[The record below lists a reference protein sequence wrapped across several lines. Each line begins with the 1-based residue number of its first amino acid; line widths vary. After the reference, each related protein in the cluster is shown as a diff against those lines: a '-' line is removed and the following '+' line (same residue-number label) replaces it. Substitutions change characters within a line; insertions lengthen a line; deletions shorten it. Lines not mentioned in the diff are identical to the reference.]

1 MPGRAEELY
10 KMHLIIAPRW
20 MREING
26 FPFSETTAS
35 AFFSSSKPQFVA
47 AARYS
52 PAYHCA
58 AFPFTLSRVKGPFTP
73 SWTHPPVVPVIR
85 ATPESVI
92 TSRQWKAICRFT
104 ARWTR
109 RSIPLL
115 QFPTFHEWKAFRS
128 RACSPRRNIVPLYF
142 LHSPCYSKTTLVCTG
157 EANIY
162 RNYTVKL
169 HGIK

>member
-10 KMHLIIAPRW
+10 KMHLIIAPHW

-47 AARYS
+47 AARTTVRPS
-52 PAYHCA
+52 PVY
-58 AFPFTLSRVKGPFTP
+58 PFQLRPREPIHRS
-73 SWTHPPVVPVIR
+73 PVIR
-85 ATPESVI
+85 ATPESMI
-92 TSRQWKAICRFT
+92 TSRQWKVICRFT

-115 QFPTFHEWKAFRS
+115 QFPTFHEWKALRS
-128 RACSPRRNIVPLYF
+128 RACSPRRGIVSLYF
-142 LHSPCYSKTTLVCTG
+142 LHSTCYSKTML
-157 EANIY
+157 Y
-162 RNYTVKL
+162 RWGKHL
-169 HGIK
+169 

>member
-10 KMHLIIAPRW
+10 KMHLIIAPHW

-35 AFFSSSKPQFVA
+35 AFFSPPQNLNLLLPRA
-47 AARYS
+47 PLCGLPRL
-52 PAYHCA
+52 P
-58 AFPFTLSRVKGPFTP
+58 FPVTP
-73 SWTHPPVVPVIR
+73 SWTHPPVAPVIR

-92 TSRQWKAICRFT
+92 TSRQWKVICRFT

-128 RACSPRRNIVPLYF
+128 RACVRFGEISCPCIF
-142 LHSPCYSKTTLVCTG
+142 LHSTCYSKTML
-157 EANIY
+157 Y
-162 RNYTVKL
+162 RWGKHL
-169 HGIK
+169 